1 MKKYYNVEIA
11 YNTREMIN
19 RVNNFRM
26 WLYDNNIK
34 HEISSAGDF
43 VHFVHFEI
51 LLSSD
56 EVAKVNN
63 ALDNIV
69 WFDGIVNE
77 QGVKQVAGS
86 IALLVSISI
95 IYFTLQN

>member
-11 YNTREMIN
+11 CNTREMIN
-19 RVNNFRM
+19 RVNDFRT

-34 HEISSAGDF
+34 HETSAADDF
-43 VHFVHFEI
+43 IHFEI

-56 EVAKVNN
+56 EIAKVNN

-69 WFDGIVNE
+69 WFDGIVNK
-77 QGVKQVAGS
+77 QGV
-86 IALLVSISI
+86 
-95 IYFTLQN
+95 

>member
-19 RVNNFRM
+19 RVDAFKT

-34 HEISSAGDF
+34 HETSSASD
-43 VHFVHFEI
+43 FVHFEI
-51 LLSSD
+51 LLSSN
-56 EVAKVNN
+56 EVEKVNN

-69 WFDGIVNE
+69 WFD
-77 QGVKQVAGS
+77 
-86 IALLVSISI
+86 SI
-95 IYFTLQN
+95 INK